1 MSISKSPVGAQ
12 DDPYTTTVILSVVC
26 PHVLYSASSPLPLT
40 KYSIVQSGIL
50 SSSSLC
56 DDDYP
61 SDETIQLKPFTKDM
75 WGCFWLF
82 VALTTNRA
90 AIFISTQFDEVA
102 L

>member
-1 MSISKSPVGAQ
+1 MSKSAVGAQ

-50 SSSSLC
+50 SSSHC
-56 DDDYP
+56 DDDYL
-61 SDETIQLKPFTKDM
+61 SDETIQLKPLAKDM
-75 WGCFWLF
+75 WGGFWLF
-82 VALTTNRA
+82 VALTTIRA
-90 AIFISTQFDEVA
+90 AIFISTQFEEVA